1 MRERGRGVRGGWWEN
16 TYTQLFRPPQS
27 SYKTMTQHDKK
38 GGFNAANAPPML
50 RKIYGGSVKKGISFW
65 ACSVMCELLRTEQED
80 ERGDGAD
87 DQDGDLKI

>member
-1 MRERGRGVRGGWWEN
+1 
-16 TYTQLFRPPQS
+16 
-27 SYKTMTQHDKK
+27 
-38 GGFNAANAPPML
+38 ML

-65 ACSVMCELLRTEQED
+65 ACLVMCELLRTEQED